1 MQKFIKIIGT
11 VAVINILAR
20 LLGFFREVVIGYQY
34 GTSDTANAIVVA
46 YTLPNFIYLVLG
58 GALTTAFISVYHSN
72 AKDKGLFVR
81 QSFSAVLLTISLL
94 TLLIILLTD
103 PILQFFFKDL
113 EGESFVMV
121 RNLFLWMMP
130 STIFLVLSTWM
141 SGLLNINGLFN
152 LSSIAILLYN
162 FLFFVIGV
170 VFTNAVGPISYG
182 VGALIGAVVMGG
194 FLYIGLR
201 KTKLYSLKPIYG
213 LSSDVKKMWRLA
225 LPIIFGGATLQF
237 YFIIHRLVA
246 AALESGAISAVNYA
260 SKLTSFPQ
268 AILMTAV
275 TTVIYPLLS
284 KKQGEGDEQTIRLLY
299 RKGMLYLVA
308 LLTPATIIAYVFAE
322 PLFRIVFG
330 HGNFTEESIA
340 LTVPIF
346 KVFTLSMFF
355 LAANTF
361 VTRFYYAKGNSFIPV
376 IFSLINVFGI
386 NLLVTYYLIDG
397 YGATA
402 IAYGTVISAATNY
415 LMLASYARWKW
426 RL

>member
-81 QSFSAVLLTISLL
+81 QSFSVVLLTIGLL

-113 EGESFVMV
+113 EGESFGMV

>member
-201 KTKLYSLKPIYG
+201 KTKLYSFKPING

-402 IAYGTVISAATNY
+402 IAYGTVISAVTNY

>member
-402 IAYGTVISAATNY
+402 IAYGTVISAVTNY